1 LQISLADVST
11 REVVVTGCGDRE
23 DKAQRRDFR
32 DGGEHAVEVD
42 TPLLRVA
49 VGDKAT
55 LELVDAAVLIAL
67 DGEDHVAA

>member
-23 DKAQRRDFR
+23 DKAQRGDFG
-32 DGGEHAVEVD
+32 DCGEHAGEVD
-42 TPLLRVA
+42 APLLRVA

-55 LELVDAAVLIAL
+55 LELVDAAVLVAL
-67 DGEDHVAA
+67 DGEDHMAA